1 MSDQP
6 VNLDE
11 RRGLSA
17 RTSVESRRSFLEF
30 QAQQV
35 ALRRRRQEI
44 EGLLAAGPAKNW
56 REAVTAARFLIA
68 QFAATHDARDARCQ
82 LLIQTTLN
90 DLGRLT
96 D

>member
-11 RRGLSA
+11 RRGLGA
-17 RTSVESRRSFLEF
+17 RASSESRRNFLEF
-30 QAQQV
+30 EAQQV
-35 ALRRRRQEI
+35 ALRRRRNDI
-44 EGLLAAGPAKNW
+44 DALLAAGPATNW
-56 REAVTAARFLIA
+56 REAVTAARLLIT
-68 QFAATHDARDARCQ
+68 QFAATHEARDSRCQ
-82 LLIQTTLN
+82 RLIQRTLN